1 MFFDDNRKG
10 NKEIIL
16 NRINLIEYNW
26 LFCKEC
32 ILSKIM
38 GEMGEEYYSVIDV
51 CFKSK

>member
-1 MFFDDNRKG
+1 MFFDG
-10 NKEIIL
+10 NKEMIL

-32 ILSKIM
+32 IFSKIM
-38 GEMGEEYYSVIDV
+38 SEMGEECYSVIDV